1 MDKDYR
7 RAQDKLRQLA
17 EMKANET
24 IVPKAKKES
33 EITLKHLGIT
43 PEEAATMLGAVKLG
57 HDLSQGEL
65 NVEGDTEVLGGRMNA
80 GIKYTPDE
88 RMLRLGYRRRF

>member
-1 MDKDYR
+1 
-7 RAQDKLRQLA
+7 
-17 EMKANET
+17 
-24 IVPKAKKES
+24 
-33 EITLKHLGIT
+33 
-43 PEEAATMLGAVKLG
+43 MLGAAKLG